1 MFELAKAT
9 NNPNKCSLRGFK
21 SITFGVTLIFALLS
35 APLAD
40 LAHAQATKGSGGGIV
55 TSTQN
60 YAMSWVTWLGSW
72 VSWSES
78 SISAEATAFRDAVVD
93 DAQVLEDL
101 IARTGFDLAEIRV
114 GVGLI
119 PSIALG
125 VDYKRALTPEERK
138 ALIDNVENSGEVG
151 FIERLLVYALLD
163 VADSKH
169 VRANGNFALSSV
181 DIDVS
186 LVPGITLILSKGE

>member
-125 VDYKRALTPEERK
+125 VGGCKTNDQHRSWGAAISASAPGRIIRGGERQ
-138 ALIDNVENSGEVG
+138 LI
-151 FIERLLVYALLD
+151 
-163 VADSKH
+163 
-169 VRANGNFALSSV
+169 
-181 DIDVS
+181 
-186 LVPGITLILSKGE
+186 